1 MIIDAR
7 EILLDL
13 QRRADMRET
22 EEKRYTELAEK
33 IAEKLANKFAEVLEK
48 RLHENTKS
56 PEFKGEKVME
66 IDGLRYSQL
75 YKLVND
81 MRKAEIEL
89 NRKSDKYWK
98 TINPTRKKQTSLM
111 AQKERASE
119 WFGKCE
125 LEFEKYIKEHSIDG
139 VFRLTNTDEFMA
151 IYNAKKENKDVK

>member
-1 MIIDAR
+1 
-7 EILLDL
+7 
-13 QRRADMRET
+13 
-22 EEKRYTELAEK
+22 
-33 IAEKLANKFAEVLEK
+33 
-48 RLHENTKS
+48 
-56 PEFKGEKVME
+56 ME
-66 IDGLRYSQL
+66 INGLRNSQL

-98 TINPTRKKQTSLM
+98 AINPTRKKQTSLM

-125 LEFEKYIKEHSIDG
+125 LEFEKYIKEHSIVG

-151 IYNAKKENKDVK
+151 IYNAKKENKDV